1 LEFFKAVVAVV
12 GVVVIIVV
20 IVVMNEVV
28 VEDVAIVW
36 LLQTLMNRVK
46 KKEQERERII
56 GFDQNINILVSD

>member
-1 LEFFKAVVAVV
+1 MEFFKAVVAVV